1 MLVLK
6 ALAAGVLVGV
16 ILIEAVLAG
25 LRSLIPEAALIVNAG
40 EHFVGPLI
48 WPLLP
53 LPAMIW
59 MLGGALGGAM
69 TAAMAPKT
77 GWGLGV
83 GALLA
88 LPAFVL
94 VGMVTPGNPAAFLAA
109 AIPVAGSAAGTAL
122 AARLRH
128 EDATVSASGQAV

>member
-25 LRSLIPEAALIVNAG
+25 LRSLVPESALIVNAG
-40 EHFVGPLI
+40 EGFVGPLI

-53 LPAMIW
+53 LPAVIW
-59 MLGGALGGAM
+59 MLGAALGGAM
-69 TAAMAPKT
+69 AAAMAPKP

-83 GALLA
+83 GALLG
-88 LPAFVL
+88 LTAFVL
-94 VGMVTPGNPAAFLAA
+94 VGMVTPGNPAALFAVTIPLAGA
-109 AIPVAGSAAGTAL
+109 AAGTAL
-122 AARLRH
+122 AARLRR